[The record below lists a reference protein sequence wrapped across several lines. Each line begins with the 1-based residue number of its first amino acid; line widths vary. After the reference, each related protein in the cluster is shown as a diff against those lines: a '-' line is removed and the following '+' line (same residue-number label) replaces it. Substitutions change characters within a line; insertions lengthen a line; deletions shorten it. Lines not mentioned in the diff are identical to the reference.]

1 MRKISLLFTFITIC
15 NLAFAQ
21 INSDEALA
29 MQYFQTGE
37 FAKAADS
44 YQKLFNKSKN
54 IAYYDPYLS
63 SLLKSK
69 QYDEAEK
76 LVRKQLKNNPQKSIF
91 SVDLGRI
98 FQERGLQEKA
108 TNWYNDL
115 IKNLPANELSIRD
128 LATAFYRAETYDYA
142 IKTFVTGR
150 KLINDE
156 NAFAFDLIGLYRYRK
171 DKVML
176 IQEYLNQLA
185 KSPDALLQAE
195 NVLLTIFEDKND
207 YDLLKNALLNRLQKQ
222 PQNIAYSEFLNWQYI
237 QQKEFDMALKQTLAL
252 DKRLKEDGNRVY
264 ELSRIL
270 INNNASEQAIQAL
283 NYLIAKGAENRY
295 YIPARIDL
303 IKAKS
308 ELLTA
313 NKYDLAFLESTEKD
327 YQALLTEFGRTPST
341 SFAIRQLANLQAFY
355 LHKPKSAETELENLL
370 QISGLSQLN
379 IGQTKLELGDIYILT
394 GEVWEAALIYGQVEK
409 QFANDPVGQEAKFKN
424 AKLSFYQGDFI
435 WAKAQLD
442 VLKSST
448 SQLMANDALNLSLVI
463 ADNLQNETDT
473 LALKKYAFADLLI
486 YKNETQ
492 QALTVLD
499 SINMLYPKN
508 SLTDDLLM
516 SKARIYLKN
525 NNLDLAVAQL
535 QKITADYSF
544 DLWGDDAVF
553 MLADIYENKLNQA
566 DKARQLYQ
574 KIITDYPGSIYV
586 IEARKRYRNLRGD
599 KLG

>member
-1 MRKISLLFTFITIC
+1 
-15 NLAFAQ
+15 
-21 INSDEALA
+21 
-29 MQYFQTGE
+29 
-37 FAKAADS
+37 
-44 YQKLFNKSKN
+44 
-54 IAYYDPYLS
+54 
-63 SLLKSK
+63 
-69 QYDEAEK
+69 
-76 LVRKQLKNNPQKSIF
+76 V
-91 SVDLGRI
+91 
-98 FQERGLQEKA
+98 
-108 TNWYNDL
+108 
-115 IKNLPANELSIRD
+115 
-128 LATAFYRAETYDYA
+128 
-142 IKTFVTGR
+142 
-150 KLINDE
+150 
-156 NAFAFDLIGLYRYRK
+156 
-171 DKVML
+171 
-176 IQEYLNQLA
+176 
-185 KSPDALLQAE
+185 LLQAE
-195 NVLLTIFEDKND
+195 NVLSTIFEDKND

-222 PQNIAYSEFLNWQYI
+222 PQNIAYSELLNWQYI

-270 INNNASEQAIQAL
+270 MNNNASEQAIQAL
-283 NYLIAKGAENRY
+283 NYLITKGAENRY

-308 ELLTA
+308 ELLAA
-313 NKYDLAFLESTEKD
+313 NKYDHTFLENTEKD
-327 YQALLTEFGRTPST
+327 YQALLTEFGRTSST

-355 LHKPKSAETELENLL
+355 LHNPKSAETELENLL
-370 QISGLSQLN
+370 QISGLSQL
-379 IGQTKLELGDIYILT
+379 ITGQTKLELGDIYILT

-409 QFANDPVGQEAKFKN
+409 QFANEPVGQEAKFKN

-492 QALTVLD
+492 QALAVLD
-499 SINMLYPKN
+499 SINMLYSKN
-508 SLTDDLLM
+508 SLADDILM

-525 NNLDLAVAQL
+525 NNLNLAVLQL

-544 DLWGDDAVF
+544 DLWGDDAIF
-553 MLADIYENKLNQA
+553 MLADIYETKLNEA